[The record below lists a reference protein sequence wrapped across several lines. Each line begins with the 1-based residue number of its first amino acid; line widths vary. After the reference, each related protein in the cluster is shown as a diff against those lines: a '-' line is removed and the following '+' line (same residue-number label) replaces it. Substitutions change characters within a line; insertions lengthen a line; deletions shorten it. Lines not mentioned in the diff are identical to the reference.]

1 MAIRKQET
9 INQDGENW
17 NPKAFQSITEEQAI
31 NRFPGYS
38 KTTITAVWKR
48 SNGFSVKTTKRAELK
63 SSKEAATKQSKK
75 ES

>member
-9 INQDGENW
+9 IKQDGESW

-31 NRFPGYS
+31 KRFPEYKPS
-38 KTTITAVWKR
+38 TITAVWKC

-63 SSKEAATKQSKK
+63 SSKEATTKQSKK